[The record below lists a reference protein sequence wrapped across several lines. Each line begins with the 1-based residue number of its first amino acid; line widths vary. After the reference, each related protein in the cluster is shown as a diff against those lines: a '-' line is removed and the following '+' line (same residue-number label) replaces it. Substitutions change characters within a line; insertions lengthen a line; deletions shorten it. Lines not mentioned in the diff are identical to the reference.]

1 MINWKSSGGKASSK
15 KPEAN
20 QKIDVKFETNLPVM
34 VRHTYPIVYDSQ
46 TERFLEPN
54 TDPKDLDKFR
64 IRLLYKSI
72 V

>member
-1 MINWKSSGGKASSK
+1 MVEKQVVK

-20 QKIDVKFETNLPVM
+20 QKIDVKFEINLLVM

-46 TERFLEPN
+46 TELFLDPN
-54 TDPKDLDKFR
+54 TDPEDLDKFQ